1 MDKPMPL
8 IAHISDLHFP
18 CTPQPLQDAL
28 RRALRDASPTL
39 VAVSGDLTQR
49 ARKAQFVQAQQFLKS
64 LPHPI
69 LVIPGNHDVP
79 LYDLFRRFFLK
90 SARFQNYICADPTP
104 IYHDHSLCVVGVD
117 STRAFTLDPYGFWK
131 NGSLSAAQ
139 LQLMKEKFK
148 LAEAGALKVLVMHH
162 PLVNPWNA
170 GSRDTVRGRMRII
183 NTLEQIGVELV
194 LSGHLHMAYKDHA
207 PIFAI
212 AQDHKILCIQAGTTT
227 STRLRHEANA
237 FNLLDWNGTRLVV
250 TVMRY
255 NGADFVRE
263 SSSDYVLR

>member
-1 MDKPMPL
+1 MPL

-18 CTPQPLQDAL
+18 YTPQPLLDAL
-28 RRALRDASPTL
+28 RRALRDANPAL
-39 VAVSGDLTQR
+39 VAISGDLTQR
-49 ARKAQFVQAQQFLKS
+49 ARKAQFAQARQFLKS
-64 LPHPI
+64 LPHPT

-79 LYDLFRRFFLK
+79 LYDLFRRFFQK
-90 SARFQNYICADPTP
+90 SARFHEYICADPTP
-104 IYHDHSLCVVGVD
+104 IYQDRSLCVVGVD

-131 NGSLSAAQ
+131 NGSLSDAQ

-162 PLVNPWNA
+162 PLVNPWDA

-183 NTLEQIGVELV
+183 NTLEEIGVEVV

-212 AQDHKILCIQAGTTT
+212 AREHKILCIQAGTAT

-237 FNLLDWNGTRLVV
+237 FNLLDWDGTKLAV

-255 NGADFVRE
+255 NGADFVGE
-263 SSSDYVLR
+263 DSSQPLLR